1 MLKIQGLIQP
11 MFFHRHLATRVVVL
25 ALGAFAFHASSA
37 QTTLRFGE
45 GAAEVTVPAHYAPA
59 QGQDASLVVLS
70 KPEGNVE
77 LYFDL
82 HKLDAT
88 AKVAKPGEAFVREQA
103 EKKGKPLRLHAGKV
117 VLFDPSPPAKVG
129 EEVVANFH
137 WQVGFEKTVIVI
149 SARVPYAARE
159 EPDVKRFFS
168 GDMEA
173 IIASLRRV
181 DG

>member
-1 MLKIQGLIQP
+1 MPKTQGSIHS
-11 MFFHRHLATRVVVL
+11 MFCHRHLATRVAVL
-25 ALGAFAFHASSA
+25 ALGAFASAASFA

-59 QGQDASLVVLS
+59 QDQDASLVVLS
-70 KPEGNVE
+70 KPEGNVR

-88 AKVAKPGEAFVREQA
+88 AKVTNPGEAFVREQA
-103 EKKGKPLRLHAGKV
+103 EKKGKPLKQHAGK
-117 VLFDPSPPAKVG
+117 LLFFDPSAPAKVG
-129 EEVVANFH
+129 EEVIFNFH
-137 WQVGFEKTVIVI
+137 WQVGFGSTVVVI

-159 EPDVKRFFS
+159 APDVKRFLS
-168 GDMEA
+168 GDIEA
-173 IIASLRRV
+173 ILASLRRV